1 MVPGETSGGNAD
13 SIFSSVF
20 RIKREGL
27 PHERHPL
34 WLLSVE
40 LFGTLRRKQAAAPPR
55 LGQDQPEGLSFP
67 SAGWL
72 DQSCRGDTLMEG
84 NGADEG
90 CGEGAAEDE
99 GETLPMEL
107 SGSSCSSAA
116 ATGLGPSIATGA
128 TITATPSHDEPQP
141 EPSVVRKD
149 GSTVVCMNGSPKSS
163 AGSAYS
169 SRGRG
174 GSGKAGKGALADVI
188 SHEKDPLG
196 WGGSGEEKGG
206 GTHAGTKRGG
216 GDGGGKSTAKKGQ
229 GVDKVA
235 MKGIASFF
243 AKKQ

>member
-1 MVPGETSGGNAD
+1 MVPKTSGGNAD
-13 SIFSSVF
+13 SIFASVF

-55 LGQDQPEGLSFP
+55 LGEDQPQGFSFP
-67 SAGWL
+67 CAGWL
-72 DQSCRGDTLMEG
+72 DEGCRGDTSMEG
-84 NGADEG
+84 NEVDEG
-90 CGEGAAEDE
+90 GGEGAVEAE
-99 GETLPMEL
+99 GETLPMGL

-149 GSTVVCMNGSPKSS
+149 GSTVVCMNGSPKSL
-163 AGSAYS
+163 AGSACS

-174 GSGKAGKGALADVI
+174 GSGKAGKGALADVA

-196 WGGSGEEKGG
+196 WGSSGEEKGG
-206 GTHAGTKRGG
+206 GTHAGTKRGA
-216 GDGGGKSTAKKGQ
+216 GDGAGKSTAKKGH